1 MPVRLTGM
9 VSGMDTDTLIQQL
22 VAAKQT
28 KIDDVKGKKT
38 KLEWQKEAW
47 ADMNKKVYSFY
58 TGTLSKIK
66 SQATYKTKKATSTD
80 DSKVEVKANANA
92 VVGSHTIEVKSV
104 ASSTY
109 LTSGKLKTTGFEES
123 YSQAVTNT
131 NKKLSEMNNASE
143 LVGKELTIKVGDG
156 DDAKTMTYEFGADS
170 TIADFQEKVQETFG
184 SEVEVSFKDG
194 KLSVANKTAIATTGD
209 DGETS
214 YTGGTTVSI
223 SGDALGFFGVTGDD
237 VTLTAES
244 ANAGNHSLTV
254 GTALTETATRTVNQI
269 TGSSRV
275 TEALG
280 IADGSKIKVT
290 IGGANK
296 EITIDSDT
304 TMNQLAEKFS
314 ALGLNATF
322 DANQGRFFLSSKSA
336 GEENIFTLSDDG
348 SDVLNKLKLNK
359 DADYPTDTPEEEKAS
374 YVKGSSAEILYN
386 GAYIKSNSN
395 EMTVNGLSITVKDQ
409 TTQKVNITVNNDTQA
424 VYDSVKEFV
433 TEYNK
438 LMTDMYEK
446 YSAESSRGYDP
457 LTDDEK
463 EAMSE
468 SEIENWEKKI
478 KDSLLRRDSTLDSL
492 MSSMRTTMMKSV
504 EVTLK
509 DGTKTKLSLSSIG
522 IVTGNYT
529 EHGLL
534 HIKGDADDAT
544 YSSENNKLKEWLEND
559 PEAVMQLL
567 AGVQNETTGEQ
578 EGLGNTLYSDFNT
591 KMRSSTLSS
600 ALTFYN
606 DKYMDKQIKSYQE
619 KIDELEE
626 KLVELEDS
634 YYKKFAAMETAL
646 SKVNS
651 QSTYLT
657 NMFGGGTA

>member
-28 KIDDVKGKKT
+28 KIDDVRGKKT

-109 LTSGKLKTTGFEES
+109 LTSGKLKT
-123 YSQAVTNT
+123 QKAVTDT

-143 LVGKELTIKVGDG
+143 LVSKELTIKVGDG
-156 DDAKTMTYEFGADS
+156 DDAKTMTYEFREDS
-170 TIADFQEKVQETFG
+170 TIADLQNQIQNELG
-184 SEVEVSFKDG
+184 DGIEVSLKDG
-194 KLSVANKTAIATTGD
+194 KLSIANKTATATTGD

-214 YTGGTTVSI
+214 YIGGSTVSI
-223 SGDALGFFGVTGDD
+223 SGNALGFFGVTGDD

-244 ANAGNHSLTV
+244 ADDGNHSLTV
-254 GTALTETATRTVNQI
+254 GTALTERATRTVNQI

-280 IADGSKIKVT
+280 IVAGSKITVT
-290 IGGANK
+290 IGRANK
-296 EITIDSDT
+296 DITIDSDT
-304 TMNQLAEKFS
+304 TMSQLAEKFS
-314 ALGLNATF
+314 ATGINATY

-336 GEENIFTLSDDG
+336 GEENIFTLSGDIDA
-348 SDVLNKLKLNK
+348 LNKLKLNK
-359 DADYPTDTPEEEKAS
+359 DADVTNVPEEERAS

-386 GAYIKSNSN
+386 GACIKSNSN
-395 EMTVNGLSITVKDQ
+395 EMTVNGLSITVKDK
-409 TTQKVNITVNNDTQA
+409 TEGKVNITVNNDTQA

-468 SEIENWEKKI
+468 KEVENWEKKI
-478 KDSLLRRDSTLDSL
+478 KDSLLRRDDTLNSL

-534 HIKGDADDAT
+534 HIKGDAEDAT
-544 YSSENNKLKEWLEND
+544 YSAETNKLKEWLEND

-619 KIDELEE
+619 KIDELED

-646 SKVNS
+646 SKINS

>member
-28 KIDDVKGKKT
+28 KIDDVKGQKT

-66 SQATYKTKKATSTD
+66 SQSTYKTKKAISTD

-92 VVGSHTIEVKSV
+92 VVGSHSIEVQSV

-109 LTSGKLKTTGFEES
+109 LTSGKLKTTGFQES
-123 YSQAVTNT
+123 YSKAVTDT

-156 DDAKTMTYEFGADS
+156 DDAKTMTYEFSADS
-170 TIADFQEKVQETFG
+170 TIADLQNKIQNELG
-184 SEVEVSFKDG
+184 DGIEVSLKDG
-194 KLSVANKTAIATTGD
+194 KLSIANKTATATTGD
-209 DGETS
+209 DGETL
-214 YTGGTTVSI
+214 YNGGSMVSI
-223 SGDALGFFGVTGDD
+223 SGEALGFFGVTGDD

-244 ANAGNHSLTV
+244 ADDGNHSLTV
-254 GTALTETATRTVNQI
+254 GTALTERATRTINQI

-280 IADGSKIKVT
+280 IDAGSKITVN
-290 IGGANK
+290 IGGADK

-304 TMNQLAEKFS
+304 TMSQLAEKFS
-314 ALGLNATF
+314 ATGINATY

-336 GEENIFTLSDDG
+336 GEENIFTLSGDTDA
-348 SDVLNKLKLNK
+348 LNKLKLNK
-359 DADYPTDTPEEEKAS
+359 DADVTNVPEEERAS
-374 YVKGSSAEILYN
+374 YVKGSSAVILYN

-457 LTDDEK
+457 LTDDQK

-468 SEIENWEKKI
+468 KEVENWEKKI
-478 KDSLLRRDSTLDSL
+478 KDSLLRRDDTLNSL

-534 HIKGDADDAT
+534 HIKGDADDPT
-544 YSSENNKLKEWLEND
+544 YSVENNKLKEWLEND

-567 AGVQNETTGEQ
+567 AGVQNETTGQQ

-619 KIDELEE
+619 KIDELED

-646 SKVNS
+646 SKINS

-657 NMFGGGTA
+657 NLFGGGIA

>member
-28 KIDDVKGKKT
+28 KIDDVRGKKT

-109 LTSGKLKTTGFEES
+109 LTSGKLKTQES
-123 YSQAVTNT
+123 YSKAVTDT

-143 LVGKELTIKVGDG
+143 LVSKELTIKVGDG
-156 DDAKTMTYEFGADS
+156 DDAKTMTYKFSADS
-170 TIADFQEKVQETFG
+170 TIADLQEKVQETFG
-184 SEVEVSFKDG
+184 SGVEVSFKDG
-194 KLSVANKTAIATTGD
+194 KLSVANKTATATTGD

-214 YTGGTTVSI
+214 YTGGSTVSI
-223 SGDALGFFGVTGDD
+223 SGNALGFFGVTGDD

-244 ANAGNHSLTV
+244 ADDGNHSLTV
-254 GTALTETATRTVNQI
+254 GTALTERATRTVNQI
-269 TGSSRV
+269 TSSSRV

-280 IADGSKIKVT
+280 IVAGSKITVN
-290 IGGANK
+290 IGGAGK

-304 TMNQLAEKFS
+304 TMSQLAEKFS
-314 ALGLNATF
+314 ATGINATY

-359 DADYPTDTPEEEKAS
+359 DADYPTDTPKEEKAS

-386 GAYIKSNSN
+386 GACIKSNSN
-395 EMTVNGLSITVKDQ
+395 EMTVNGLSITVKDK
-409 TTQKVNITVNNDTQA
+409 TEGKVNVTVNNDTQA

-468 SEIENWEKKI
+468 KEVENWEKKI
-478 KDSLLRRDSTLDSL
+478 KDSLLRRDDTLNSL

-544 YSSENNKLKEWLEND
+544 YSAETNKLKEWLEND

-567 AGVQNETTGEQ
+567 AGVQNETTGQQ

-619 KIDELEE
+619 KIDELED

>member
-22 VAAKQT
+22 VAAKQS
-28 KIDDVKGKKT
+28 KIDDIKGQKT

-47 ADMNKKVYSFY
+47 ADMNKKLYSFY
-58 TGTLSKIK
+58 TGSLSKLK

-80 DSKVEVKANANA
+80 DSKVEVKANTNA
-92 VVGSHTIEVKSV
+92 VVGSHTIEVTSV

-109 LTSGKLKTTGFEES
+109 LTSGKLK
-123 YSQAVTNT
+123 YSKAVTDT
-131 NKKLSEMNNASE
+131 SKKLSDMDNADA
-143 LVGKELTIKVGDG
+143 LIGKTLKIKVGEG
-156 DDAKTMTYEFGADS
+156 EERTITFSENS
-170 TIADFQEKVQETFG
+170 TIADVQDAFG
-184 SEVEVSFKDG
+184 SGVEVSLKDG
-194 KLSVANKTAIATTGD
+194 KLSIANKTATENTDTDGKTTYSG
-209 DGETS
+209 GE
-214 YTGGTTVSI
+214 TVSI
-223 SGDALGFFGVTGDD
+223 SGDALGFFGVTGSD

-244 ANAGNHSLTV
+244 SESGNHSLTV
-254 GTALTETATRTVNQI
+254 GKALTEEDTRTVSEI
-269 TGSSRV
+269 KSSSRV
-275 TEALG
+275 TEALK
-280 IADGSKIKVT
+280 IASGST
-290 IGGANK
+290 ITVNINGKAK

-304 TMNQLAEKFS
+304 TMSQLAEKLS
-314 ALGLNATF
+314 ATGINATY

-336 GEENIFTLSDDG
+336 GEENVFTLSGDTE
-348 SDVLNKLKLNK
+348 VLNKLKLN
-359 DADYPTDTPEEEKAS
+359 TDPSSYTDKTSEEDKAS
-374 YVKGSSAEILYN
+374 YVEGSSAVILYN

-395 EMTVNGLSITVKDQ
+395 EMTVNGLSITVKDK
-409 TTQKVNITVNNDTQA
+409 TEGKVNITVNNDTQA

-468 SEIENWEKKI
+468 KEVENWEKKI
-478 KDSLLRRDSTLDSL
+478 KDSLLRRDDTLNSL

-544 YSSENNKLKEWLEND
+544 YSAETNKLKEWLEND

-567 AGVQNETTGEQ
+567 AGVQNETTGQQ

-619 KIDELEE
+619 KIDELED

-634 YYKKFAAMETAL
+634 YHKKFAAMETAL